1 MTTLLAVDD
10 GIANGNLNWA
20 DVFFLV
26 GAIFGALAGLAYALG
41 ITATVDNN
49 PPRLPRMGTG
59 PRRIRGGIRRIR
71 VVPAV
76 STLAAMLA
84 DGLYISGGVILIIVI
99 LILLWLFFFRR

>member
-49 PPRLPRMGTG
+49 PPRYHAWA
-59 PRRIRGGIRRIR
+59 
-71 VVPAV
+71 PALV
-76 STLAAMLA
+76 AFAVA
-84 DGLYISGGVILIIVI
+84 FVAFGLF
-99 LILLWLFFFRR
+99 LL